1 MFLASIFSIDP
12 IPILALDPLTSSA
25 LLRLKTLCTHSKHLK
40 VGPNAYLSV
49 LSYYHPWKKKAWWQ
63 EKLRKVENN
72 ICELASELL
81 SEYIS
86 GPFSRG
92 QSAHQMFT
100 FPAMHEWWCHHLPS
114 SSAVWKALKIRRKYR
129 QVAALAAMHGA
140 WRQAVPD
147 AKWVNTRLLEI
158 SLTQQCGIHESER
171 RKERTREVK
180 FHISVFTQKC
190 VVILKEPQV
199 HFLFLSCKTL
209 VTKGQLFQRFLSP
222 PVL

>member
-1 MFLASIFSIDP
+1 MFIFQCCYITTP
-12 IPILALDPLTSSA
+12 
-25 LLRLKTLCTHSKHLK
+25 
-40 VGPNAYLSV
+40 G
-49 LSYYHPWKKKAWWQ
+49 KKKPWWK

-81 SEYIS
+81 FEYI
-86 GPFSRG
+86 SRG

-114 SSAVWKALKIRRKYR
+114 LSAVWKALKIRRKYR
-129 QVAALAAMHGA
+129 QVAAPAAMHGA

-147 AKWVNTRLLEI
+147 PKWVNTRLLEI

-180 FHISVFTQKC
+180 FHISVFTRKC

-209 VTKGQLFQRFLSP
+209 VTKGQLFQRFLP
-222 PVL
+222 PSHALRHFPITWPIIPDILQQMATHHILSQAWNGWWW